1 MIQVLHRACD
11 ILELLASQIDR
22 EFRLGEIARE
32 LAISPSTCANII
44 KTLVGRGYVTKVH
57 PHKSYTLGPMVF
69 QLPHRRNYRLSL
81 VQRARPHLE
90 ALATQTGET
99 AVLTIQEQDRFYI
112 IDEVRSDRLPPI
124 PFDPLYIRDVMSK
137 ATTRVLL
144 AHLPE
149 DDRDRLLTPEQR
161 QAWNHSC
168 AAISGQAVHRHLD
181 RSSAGFA
188 APVWQGPAVVASL
201 GLYLPLGRLR
211 QTDEKKL
218 SETVSQAAQAI
229 SHM

>member
-1 MIQVLHRACD
+1 MIQVLHRAFD

-32 LAISPSTCANII
+32 LAISPSTCANIVR
-44 KTLVGRGYVTKVH
+44 TLVSRGYVTKVH

-90 ALATQTGET
+90 TLAAQTVET
-99 AVLTIQEQDRFYI
+99 VVLTILEQDRFYI
-112 IDEVRSDRLPPI
+112 IDEVRSDLLPPI

-137 ATTRVLL
+137 ATSRVLL

-149 DDRDRLLTPEQR
+149 EDRIRLLAPEQR
-161 QAWNHSC
+161 QAWDSSC
-168 AAISGQAVHRHLD
+168 ADIGGQAVHRHLD

-188 APVWQGPAVVASL
+188 APIWQGDAVIASL
-201 GLYLPLGRLR
+201 GLYLPLSRLR

-218 SETVSQAAQAI
+218 SEAVSQAARAI
-229 SHM
+229 SQM